1 MEAIEVLISGSKFG
15 CGMQGRPAIRE
26 FCRFFLIVGL
36 FVFID
41 SALAADRNPMW
52 ATPIDAAGVS
62 NLHKVTDTIYR
73 SAQPSTD
80 GMKTLE
86 WMGIKTVVN
95 LRGFHSDKDRIRGT
109 VLVERAVSMHAWN
122 VDRTEV
128 VKALR
133 ILTDPAGAPYLL
145 HCQHGADRTGMIM
158 AMYRIVVQGWSK
170 EQAIDEMVNGG
181 YGFHSVWSNI
191 IDSVKKADI
200 DAIRADLSISEER

>member
-1 MEAIEVLISGSKFG
+1 MREL
-15 CGMQGRPAIRE
+15 GRL
-26 FCRFFLIVGL
+26 FLIVGL
-36 FVFID
+36 FVVID
-41 SALAADRNPMW
+41 SAQAFERNPMW
-52 ATPIDAAGVS
+52 AMPIDARGVP

-73 SAQPSTD
+73 SAQPSAE

-95 LRGFHSDKDRIRGT
+95 LRGFHSDRDRIRGT
-109 VLVERAVSMHAWN
+109 RLVERPVSTHAWN
-122 VDRTEV
+122 IERKEV
-128 VKALR
+128 VEALR
-133 ILTDPAGAPYLL
+133 ILTDPSGAPYLL

-158 AMYRIVVQGWSK
+158 AMYRVVVQRWSK

-200 DAIRADLSISEER
+200 DAIRADLAASEER